1 MSTHDS
7 CEIIKYADDTAILG
21 KLSTNPVRHADY
33 LNCIT
38 DFTDWCTAN
47 FLELNVSKTKELIFD
62 FRRSQCPVQPVT
74 IGTDT
79 VEIVNEYKY
88 LGTIIDNQQILDS
101 CTANANKDCTSSG
114 N

>member
-1 MSTHDS
+1 M
-7 CEIIKYADDTAILG
+7 
-21 KLSTNPVRHADY
+21 
-33 LNCIT
+33 
-38 DFTDWCTAN
+38 
-47 FLELNVSKTKELIFD
+47 SKTKELIFD

-88 LGTIIDNQQILDS
+88 LGTIIDNQFGPQIVDS